1 MFSIWIKRLG
11 LLTIILA
18 VAAGGYLMIRPQ
30 PVSVDVVEIVRGD
43 IETTVDEE
51 GKTRVKDVYR
61 ISAPMTGKLE
71 RLSVKVGDYLAA
83 GERIAR
89 IRSVDPPIR
98 DLRTRRE
105 LAAATKAAR
114 AMVLLSGAE
123 IAKANSSLSFAR
135 SDLERAKRLVKSKTI
150 TVRRLEQAEL
160 EVAVKEA
167 LVTEANANLEL
178 RRRQLESAQARQL
191 QPIDLSTAVTE
202 DQCCVALV
210 TPVAGSVLQL
220 FAESERV
227 VLAGSHILDVGNI
240 KDLEIVVDL
249 LSADAVTITAGTPA
263 RIKGWGG
270 KEILNARVRS
280 VDPAGFT
287 KVSALGIE
295 EQRVNVILDIT
306 DPKKIW
312 EKLGHSYR
320 VTVRVITSHKT
331 DVLRIPISALFRVE
345 NNWASYVDENG
356 TSTLKLL
363 KLGNF
368 SLTHAEVL
376 SGLEQGEKVIVFPS
390 DQITNGSMIEIR
402 SK

>member
-18 VAAGGYLMIRPQ
+18 IGAGGYLMIRPQ

-114 AMVLLSGAE
+114 AMVLLSDAE

-178 RRRQLESAQARQL
+178 RRRQLESAQAREL

-249 LSADAVTITAGTPA
+249 LSADAVTITAGTQA
-263 RIKGWGG
+263 RIEDWGG

-287 KVSALGIE
+287 KISALGIE

-306 DPKKIW
+306 DPKKAW

-390 DQITNGSMIEIR
+390 DQITDGSMIEIR

>member
-18 VAAGGYLMIRPQ
+18 IGAGGYLMIRPQ

-249 LSADAVTITAGTPA
+249 LSADAVTITAGTQA
-263 RIKGWGG
+263 RIEDWGG

-287 KVSALGIE
+287 KISALGIE

-306 DPKKIW
+306 DPKKAW

-390 DQITNGSMIEIR
+390 DQITDGSMIEIR

>member
-18 VAAGGYLMIRPQ
+18 IGAGGYLMIRPQ

-114 AMVLLSGAE
+114 AMVQLSGAE

-178 RRRQLESAQARQL
+178 RRRQLESAQAREL

-249 LSADAVTITAGTPA
+249 LSADAVTITAGTQA
-263 RIKGWGG
+263 RIEDWGG

-312 EKLGHSYR
+312 KKLGHSYR
-320 VTVRVITSHKT
+320 VTVRVITSHKK

-390 DQITNGSMIEIR
+390 DQIMDGSMIEIR

>member
-18 VAAGGYLMIRPQ
+18 IGAGGYLMIRPQ

-178 RRRQLESAQARQL
+178 RRRQLESAQAREL

-249 LSADAVTITAGTPA
+249 LSADAVTITAGTQA
-263 RIKGWGG
+263 RIEDWGG
-270 KEILNARVRS
+270 KEVLNARVRS

-287 KVSALGIE
+287 KISALGIE

-306 DPKKIW
+306 DPKKAW

-390 DQITNGSMIEIR
+390 DQITDGSMIEIR